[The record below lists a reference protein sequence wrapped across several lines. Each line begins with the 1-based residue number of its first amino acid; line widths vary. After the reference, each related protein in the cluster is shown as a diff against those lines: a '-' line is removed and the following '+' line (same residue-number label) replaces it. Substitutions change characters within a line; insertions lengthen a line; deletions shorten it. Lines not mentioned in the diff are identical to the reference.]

1 MSDVATIVLAVAVVL
16 GAAISHPIPLWLGA
30 AGAVL
35 ALVAR
40 WPLLFVL
47 GCALLASGLAARA
60 EAGAAAM
67 RPQRFSGW
75 VTLLADPAPAPGGIE
90 VVVRMGRRHVDLWA
104 HGDAARAI
112 DDFLAGERVEVA
124 GVVRPVPERSRQ
136 RDAHRHVVGRLT
148 VDSVLAAAPA
158 SPVNRAANWV
168 HRTLGRGAQVLP
180 LRARAL
186 YLGFVVGDRRGVDSE
201 TAARFEASGLTHLL
215 AVSGENVAFVLAAAS
230 PLLRR
235 LRLQGRALAAIGVI
249 LFFATVTRFE
259 PSVLRARAAMAGLA
273 AVAQASGR
281 PTSGLRLLALAT
293 AGLVLVD
300 PFLIWSVGFRLSVGR
315 VARHP
320 AARRAADAPLPGPTL
335 VRRGPRRDIRRA
347 DRRRSRRD
355 SSVRVGPARSA
366 ACQPAR
372 GAGGRAAHDVGPR
385 RRAAGWVARRAR
397 RAAAPLADA
406 RGDQLGRRCRASLP
420 RFRRS
425 RSTLVSQSPRAHRD
439 GGRRGLGA
447 PAVATAR
454 FAAVEVDLGG
464 SRFDITTRSLVMGIL
479 NRTPDSFFD
488 QGGYSG
494 STTSCGRPST
504 S

>member
-40 WPLLFVL
+40 WPLLLVL

-259 PSVLRARAAMAGLA
+259 PSVLRASAMAGLA

-281 PTSGLRLLALAT
+281 PASGLRLLALAT

-300 PFLIWSVGFRLSVGR
+300 PFLIWSVGFRLSVGASLGILLLAGPLTRRCPGPRWFAEALGVTSAAQIGVAPVAIPVFGSVPLAALPANLLVAPVVGPLMMWGLVAGLPAGLLGERAARLLHWPTR
-315 VARHP
+315 VA
-320 AARRAADAPLPGPTL
+320 
-335 VRRGPRRDIRRA
+335 I
-347 DRRRSRRD
+347 S
-355 SSVRVGPARSA
+355 
-366 ACQPAR
+366 
-372 GAGGRAAHDVGPR
+372 
-385 RRAAGWVARRAR
+385 WV
-397 RAAAPLADA
+397 
-406 RGDQLGRRCRASLP
+406 
-420 RFRRS
+420 
-425 RSTLVSQSPRAHRD
+425 D
-439 GGRRGLGA
+439 G
-447 PAVATAR
+447 VAR
-454 FAAVEVDLGG
+454 FAAALPSIAIDARIAVTACALAMVAGAGWVRRRWRRLGSPPWRWTSAEV
-464 SRFDITTRSLVMGIL
+464 
-479 NRTPDSFFD
+479 
-488 QGGYSG
+488 G
-494 STTSCGRPST
+494 STSPPGPS
-504 S
+504 

>member
-1 MSDVATIVLAVAVVL
+1 M
-16 GAAISHPIPLWLGA
+16 
-30 AGAVL
+30 
-35 ALVAR
+35 
-40 WPLLFVL
+40 
-47 GCALLASGLAARA
+47 
-60 EAGAAAM
+60 
-67 RPQRFSGW
+67 
-75 VTLLADPAPAPGGIE
+75 TLLADPAPAPGGVE

-259 PSVLRARAAMAGLA
+259 PSVLRARARWPGSPLF
-273 AVAQASGR
+273 AQASGR
-281 PTSGLRLLALAT
+281 PASGLRLLALAT

-300 PFLIWSVGFRLSVGR
+300 PFLIWSVGFRLSVGASLGILLLAGPLTRRCPGPRWFAEALGVTSAAQIGVAPVAIPVFGSVPLAALPANLLVAPVVGPLMMWGLVAGLPAGLLGERAARLLHWPTR
-315 VARHP
+315 VA
-320 AARRAADAPLPGPTL
+320 
-335 VRRGPRRDIRRA
+335 I
-347 DRRRSRRD
+347 S
-355 SSVRVGPARSA
+355 
-366 ACQPAR
+366 
-372 GAGGRAAHDVGPR
+372 
-385 RRAAGWVARRAR
+385 WV
-397 RAAAPLADA
+397 
-406 RGDQLGRRCRASLP
+406 
-420 RFRRS
+420 
-425 RSTLVSQSPRAHRD
+425 D
-439 GGRRGLGA
+439 G
-447 PAVATAR
+447 VAR
-454 FAAVEVDLGG
+454 FAAALPSIAIDARIAVVACALAMVAGAGWVRRRWRRLGSPPWRWTSAEV
-464 SRFDITTRSLVMGIL
+464 
-479 NRTPDSFFD
+479 
-488 QGGYSG
+488 G
-494 STTSCGRPST
+494 STSPPGPS
-504 S
+504 